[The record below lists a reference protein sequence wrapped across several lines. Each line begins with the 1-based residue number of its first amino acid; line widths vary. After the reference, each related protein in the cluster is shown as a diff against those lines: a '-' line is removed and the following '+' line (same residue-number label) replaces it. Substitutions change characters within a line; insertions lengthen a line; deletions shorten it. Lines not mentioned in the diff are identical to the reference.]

1 MLVKNASKLKLYPW
15 KVKYIQHRQE
25 IEQWALPSK
34 EWWIDFADKWEHT
47 EIIEFVEIELTEEQ
61 LARASEIEQLPMDE
75 GFREICIDYIMGGVF
90 PEGINHPLRDLQI
103 QKENQEQGIE
113 LSEREI
119 QEIIQGQE
127 ISDLDIR
134 VLTLETGG
142 N

>member
-1 MLVKNASKLKLYPW
+1 MLIKDGDCFRLYPW
-15 KVKYIQHRQE
+15 KVRYRQHGQE

-34 EWWIDFADKWEHT
+34 QWWTDFAAKWEHT